1 MNVLISRKSKSGIQY
16 IYRISLRKKEQEFQE
31 KLCRSLPCFSTYLGQ
46 TVRAVCV
53 YCLSLNYSF
62 LCAHFNPLCVCSGGG
77 EVSNAQFVGF
87 QGHRLY
93 IFVMQHWIKA
103 RIKRRQCVHR
113 FVRWYQTFSSFLSG
127 SFVSSHLAYYGR
139 HFFFALKIFAILT
152 PRKVGK
158 LLKFF

>member
-1 MNVLISRKSKSGIQY
+1 MSFF
-16 IYRISLRKKEQEFQE
+16 SL
-31 KLCRSLPCFSTYLGQ
+31 
-46 TVRAVCV
+46 
-53 YCLSLNYSF
+53 F
-62 LCAHFNPLCVCSGGG
+62 LCIPWANSSGCMCVLPLPKLLFFVHFNPLCVCSGG

-139 HFFFALKIFAILT
+139 HFFSSENFCYSDTQKSWQTTEVFLICSIIIWAFDI
-152 PRKVGK
+152 
-158 LLKFF
+158 